1 MNFDEY
7 SRKLLILMNFEE
19 SYEINVAL
27 LTIGDDCYCS
37 RIAMGF
43 VSLLLS

>member
-19 SYEINVAL
+19 SDAASGSQLMMMRVVR
-27 LTIGDDCYCS
+27 S
-37 RIAMGF
+37 
-43 VSLLLS
+43 